1 MVNYTDENG
10 KTISGSKKRKVFD
23 YINSMDIDF
32 EQKLILAKL
41 QYKDYDEYNY
51 DIVDYLN
58 NNDDISYEDEVYIL
72 KKLGFTVDDEGNI
85 YW

>member
-1 MVNYTDENG
+1 
-10 KTISGSKKRKVFD
+10 
-23 YINSMDIDF
+23 MDIDF

-41 QYKDYDEYNY
+41 QYKNYDEYNY

-58 NNDDISYEDEVYIL
+58 NNDDISYEDEITIL